1 MKIILYIILSI
12 GLLSCSPK
20 QRFNRLVKNH
30 PWLLTTDTLIIK
42 DTIRDTIRITIPE
55 VRVDTVVK
63 VDQLY
68 DTVTIT
74 KDRLKV
80 KVWRVNDKVYINGK
94 CDTVFI
100 EKPYEKIIE
109 RQIPVKYYEKD
120 NQMWLYRVLG
130 ILFIFL
136 VIYIIYSSKNE
147 N

>member
-20 QRFNRLVKNH
+20 QRFNRFVKNH

-80 KVWRVNDKVYINGK
+80 KVWRVDDKVYINGK

-109 RQIPVKYYEKD
+109 RKIPVKYYEKD
-120 NQMWLYRVLG
+120 NKMWLYRILG

-136 VIYIIYSSKNE
+136 VVYIIYSKNE

>member
-1 MKIILYIILSI
+1 M
-12 GLLSCSPK
+12 
-20 QRFNRLVKNH
+20 VKNH

-68 DTVTIT
+68 DTITIT

-80 KVWRVNDKVYINGK
+80 KVWRVDDKVYINGK

-109 RQIPVKYYEKD
+109 RKIPVKYYEKD
-120 NQMWLYRVLG
+120 NKMWLYRVLG

>member
-1 MKIILYIILSI
+1 
-12 GLLSCSPK
+12 
-20 QRFNRLVKNH
+20 LVKNH

-63 VDQLY
+63 VDQLF

-109 RQIPVKYYEKD
+109 RKIPVKYYEKD
-120 NQMWLYRVLG
+120 NKMWLYRVLG

>member
-1 MKIILYIILSI
+1 M
-12 GLLSCSPK
+12 
-20 QRFNRLVKNH
+20 VKNH

-63 VDQLY
+63 VDQLF

-109 RQIPVKYYEKD
+109 RKIPVKYYEKD
-120 NQMWLYRVLG
+120 NKMWLYRVLG

>member
-1 MKIILYIILSI
+1 
-12 GLLSCSPK
+12 
-20 QRFNRLVKNH
+20 LVKNH

-80 KVWRVNDKVYINGK
+80 KVWRVDDKVYINGK

-109 RQIPVKYYEKD
+109 RKIPVKYYEKD
-120 NQMWLYRVLG
+120 NKMWLYRILG

-136 VIYIIYSSKNE
+136 VVYIIYSKNE

>member
-1 MKIILYIILSI
+1 M
-12 GLLSCSPK
+12 
-20 QRFNRLVKNH
+20 VKNH

-55 VRVDTVVK
+55 IRVDTVVK
-63 VDQLY
+63 VDQLF

-109 RQIPVKYYEKD
+109 RKIPVKYYEKD
-120 NQMWLYRVLG
+120 NKMWLYRVLG

>member
-1 MKIILYIILSI
+1 M
-12 GLLSCSPK
+12 
-20 QRFNRLVKNH
+20 VKNH

-68 DTVTIT
+68 DTITIT

-80 KVWRVNDKVYINGK
+80 KVWRVDDKVYINGK

-109 RQIPVKYYEKD
+109 RKIPVKYYEKD
-120 NQMWLYRVLG
+120 NKMWLYRVLG

-136 VIYIIYSSKNE
+136 VVYIIYSSKNE

>member
-1 MKIILYIILSI
+1 M
-12 GLLSCSPK
+12 
-20 QRFNRLVKNH
+20 VKNH

-80 KVWRVNDKVYINGK
+80 KVWRVDDKVYINGK

-109 RQIPVKYYEKD
+109 RKIPVKYYEKD
-120 NQMWLYRVLG
+120 NKMWLYRILG

-136 VIYIIYSSKNE
+136 VVYIIYSKNE

>member
-42 DTIRDTIRITIPE
+42 DTIR
-55 VRVDTVVK
+55 
-63 VDQLY
+63 
-68 DTVTIT
+68 TIT

-80 KVWRVNDKVYINGK
+80 KVWRVDDKVYINGK

-109 RQIPVKYYEKD
+109 RKIPVKYYEKD
-120 NQMWLYRVLG
+120 NKMWLYRILG

-136 VIYIIYSSKNE
+136 VVYIIYSKK
-147 N
+147 

>member
-1 MKIILYIILSI
+1 LI
-12 GLLSCSPK
+12 
-20 QRFNRLVKNH
+20 KNH
-30 PWLLTTDTLIIK
+30 PYLLTTDTLIIK

-68 DTVTIT
+68 DTVTII

-80 KVWRVNDKVYINGK
+80 KVWRVDDKVYINGK

-109 RQIPVKYYEKD
+109 RKIPVKYYEK
-120 NQMWLYRVLG
+120 NNKMWVYRVLG

-136 VIYIIYSSKNE
+136 VIYIIYSSRNE

>member
-1 MKIILYIILSI
+1 M
-12 GLLSCSPK
+12 
-20 QRFNRLVKNH
+20 VKNH
-30 PWLLTTDTLIIK
+30 PWLLTTDTLIIN

-63 VDQLY
+63 VDQLF

-109 RQIPVKYYEKD
+109 RKIPVKYYEKD
-120 NQMWLYRVLG
+120 NKMWLYRVLG

>member
-1 MKIILYIILSI
+1 M
-12 GLLSCSPK
+12 
-20 QRFNRLVKNH
+20 
-30 PWLLTTDTLIIK
+30 TTDTLIIK

-68 DTVTIT
+68 DTITIT

-80 KVWRVNDKVYINGK
+80 KVWRVDDKVYINGK

-109 RQIPVKYYEKD
+109 RKIPVKYYEKD
-120 NQMWLYRVLG
+120 NKMWLYRVLG

-136 VIYIIYSSKNE
+136 VVYIIYSSKNE

>member
-1 MKIILYIILSI
+1 M
-12 GLLSCSPK
+12 
-20 QRFNRLVKNH
+20 VKNH

-80 KVWRVNDKVYINGK
+80 KVWRVDDKVYINGK

-109 RQIPVKYYEKD
+109 RKIPVKYYEKD
-120 NQMWLYRVLG
+120 NKMWLYRVLG